1 MARTKFDVAVIGVFF
16 SLCDSVLCYY
26 CDNDKCL
33 EDQFCCGENIC
44 CVSYKV
50 WELWYFWLG
59 ILFCVFLLSLCGCF
73 WRERQRAYWF
83 HSPTQHPYRQLNP
96 EDDLKYKD
104 DYHAKKDRSP
114 EFYGPSQPSWYSQGT
129 ASPST
134 VYSDNEQL
142 YDTDTSRKPDY

>member
-1 MARTKFDVAVIGVFF
+1 MQVFGGPVLLWRKYLLCLIQ
-16 SLCDSVLCYY
+16 SLGTL
-26 CDNDKCL
+26 
-33 EDQFCCGENIC
+33 
-44 CVSYKV
+44 
-50 WELWYFWLG
+50 
-59 ILFCVFLLSLCGCF
+59 VFL
-73 WRERQRAYWF
+73 
-83 HSPTQHPYRQLNP
+83 
-96 EDDLKYKD
+96 D